1 MPSTLASGETIEL
14 LMELGFPVNEFTLD
28 SPTLGVLDEDYLD
41 GTLIGDDVSPYMQ
54 GVTTTRGRQDDFS
67 FFSAGRLRATLRNDD
82 RRFDPTNTSS
92 PYWNPTTGRSGV
104 TPRRK
109 VTLIC
114 QGVTIFTG
122 RITDIDI
129 EYDNNPGGT
138 STVIVEAADDFAILS
153 TSFISV
159 NTIPSSELS
168 SDRVNTILDLPEVDY
183 PLAQRDIDTGVTT
196 LGTQQINANRN
207 VLSYLQQVAESE
219 WGLLFMTA
227 SGDVGFRARQTAVF
241 SNPEAYFNDDG
252 TGLPYQVLEILY
264 GSEFLYNRVQVTRE
278 SGTVQTAED
287 LVSQAEYGILT
298 YSLTDQLFAADSQS
312 LELAEYLRDTYSF
325 PTFWFDQIATPA
337 NQLQAADRVTLYNL
351 DMGSQIQLTRHFPN
365 GTPTTVSETYSIE
378 RLAHTITSQNHLV
391 SIGLYKPEIV
401 FPFELDD
408 VVYGVLDADN
418 ALT

>member
-1 MPSTLASGETIEL
+1 MATTLPSGETIEL

-28 SPTLGVLDEDYLD
+28 SPTLGVLDDDYLD
-41 GTLIGDDVSPYMQ
+41 GTLLGDDVSPYIQ
-54 GVTTTRGRQDDFS
+54 AVTTTRGRQDDFS
-67 FFSAGRLRATLRNDD
+67 FFSAGQLRATLRNDD

-114 QGVTIFTG
+114 QGVTVFTG

-138 STVIVEAADDFAILS
+138 STVIFYAADDFGILATQS
-153 TSFISV
+153 IAVDTV
-159 NTIPSSELS
+159 PTSELS
-168 SDRVNTILDLPEVDY
+168 SDRINTILDLPEVDY
-183 PLAQRDIDTGVTT
+183 PAGQRDIDTGVVT

-207 VLSYLQQVAESE
+207 VLSYLQAVSESE

-241 SNPEAYFNDDG
+241 SNPQAFFNDDG

-278 SGTVQTAED
+278 GGTIQTAED
-287 LVSQAEYGILT
+287 LASQAEYGVLT
-298 YSLTDQLFAADSQS
+298 YTLTEQLFASDTQS
-312 LELAEYLRDTYSF
+312 LELAEYLRDTYSL
-325 PTFWFDQIATPA
+325 PTFWFDTISTPA
-337 NQLQAADRVTLYNL
+337 NKLQAADRVTVYNL
-351 DMGSQIQLTRHFPN
+351 EMGDQIELTRHFPN
-365 GTPTTVSETYSIE
+365 GTPTTVSEIYSIE
-378 RLAHTITSQNHLV
+378 RLAHTITAQAHQV
-391 SIGLYKPEIV
+391 SIGLYKPLIV
-401 FPFELDD
+401 FPFTLDD
-408 VVYGVLDADN
+408 PTLGELDADN